1 MSIDFYYIKV
11 ACYTIYSLRICYN
24 LLNIYLLHKFINKSI
39 KILEVLPEYL
49 IQRLKEI
56 ETVSTSKPGIEEFKT
71 NCYLD
76 IYVYLILMTIIIIVG
91 ILS

>member
-1 MSIDFYYIKV
+1 LSIDVFYIKV
-11 ACYTIYSLRICYN
+11 AYYTIFSLRICYN

-49 IQRLKEI
+49 IKRLKEI
-56 ETVSTSKPGIEEFKT
+56 EMMSTTKAEIKEFKT

-76 IYVYLILMTIIIIVG
+76 ICVYLILMTITIIVA